1 MKITKQT
8 FIDCIIIEKMT
19 SIVDDLKTV
28 ADDFET
34 LYHQDITDITPG
46 GVKAL
51 YDIRTQA
58 RRIENNIDMIL
69 KFNTTY

>member
-51 YDIRTQA
+51 YDIK
-58 RRIENNIDMIL
+58 I
-69 KFNTTY
+69 